1 MSQLSHKERAD
12 KIAALQR
19 LVIEA
24 EGSGA
29 GVRSMGELF
38 AAARRKV
45 GGKTLRP

>member
-12 KIAALQR
+12 KIATLQR
-19 LVIEA
+19 CIDEA
-24 EGSGA
+24 EESGA
-29 GVRSMGELF
+29 GVRSMVEIL